1 MFLFARLVM
10 DNLQKQSTI
19 ADFKKE
25 ISPTILPGELHDAYA
40 TTLYFKT
47 HNTDHYIDM
56 LESWNA

>member
-25 ISPTILPGELHDAYA
+25 ISPTILPSELHDAYVKHLF
-40 TTLYFKT
+40 TFK
-47 HNTDHYIDM
+47 YVI
-56 LESWNA
+56 LSIE

>member
-25 ISPTILPGELHDAYA
+25 ISPTILPGELHDAYVKHLF
-40 TTLYFKT
+40 TFK
-47 HNTDHYIDM
+47 YVI
-56 LESWNA
+56 LSIE